1 MNNCLTIIP
10 KCNIES
16 VWISENPIIKYK
28 EFIVSIDNNQNT
40 CKIKLN
46 KFNK

>member
-10 KCNIES
+10 KCNTES

-46 KFNK
+46 KFSK